1 MLSWSQNLGAGASF
15 TVSEAINVNKN
26 GNDLNVVE
34 LLKGCPETERKD
46 GGSNRN

>member
-1 MLSWSQNLGAGASF
+1 M
-15 TVSEAINVNKN
+15 SEAINVNKN

-34 LLKGCPETERKD
+34 LLKGCPERKD